1 MNIDGSDVKR
11 LTDDSFD
18 DKEPEGSPDGSKIA
32 FSSMRHLNIGEI
44 YVMNADGTQQT
55 RRTQSSGGLLS
66 GAMSPAWSP
75 DGTKIVYAA
84 RSGFLDGPEGLLP
97 RLYTTVASAGL
108 RCDPQGS
115 VLRKSPQAIKN
126 HEQLTA
132 YTNPAWSPDGTKI
145 AFSHLVSYLVVGVQQ
160 IKIMNVDGSG
170 LVALTAQLGAEDDA
184 AWSPDGSKFA
194 FAGRVTGDTWEIYVV
209 NADGSGEVRLT
220 KNSVD
225 DLSPTWSP
233 DGSEIAFQSDRDG
246 RPEIYVM
253 KAEGSGLA
261 RLTNEGSWFAEP
273 AWSQNGSR
281 IVVRWQDPDFRLR
294 DYDLFFIDV
303 DGGDAVR
310 LTDDPGDPRF
320 ASCSPDGSMITFSSA
335 LDV

>member
-1 MNIDGSDVKR
+1 MNSDGSDVKR

-18 DKEPEGSPDGSKIA
+18 DKEPEWSPNGSKIA

-97 RLYTTVASAGL
+97 RLYTTVASADL

-220 KNSVD
+220 RNSVD

-253 KAEGSGLA
+253 NADGTGVRRLTKSGGSDPDWGPGLA
-261 RLTNEGSWFAEP
+261 REHQPETQVDLYPCPPDPTPEP
-273 AWSQNGSR
+273 SADAR
-281 IVVRWQDPDFRLR
+281 FRACVVTGR
-294 DYDLFFIDV
+294 
-303 DGGDAVR
+303 
-310 LTDDPGDPRF
+310 
-320 ASCSPDGSMITFSSA
+320 
-335 LDV
+335 